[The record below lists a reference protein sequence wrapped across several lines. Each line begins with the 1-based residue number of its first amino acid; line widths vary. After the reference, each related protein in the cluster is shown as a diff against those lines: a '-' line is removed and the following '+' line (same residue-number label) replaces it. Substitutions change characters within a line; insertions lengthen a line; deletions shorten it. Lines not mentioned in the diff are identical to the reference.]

1 MDTVKSPS
9 LERTLQITVPLSHV
23 EEEVGQRLKK
33 LAKTAR
39 MQGFRPGKVPLKLL
53 EQQYG
58 EQYRQEVLGDLAQA
72 RFDDA
77 VRDGEFRVAGLIQ
90 FEPKPSSTQD
100 SVEFE
105 AVFEVYPEV
114 KVGDIKGVSIEKP
127 VAEVTEE
134 DVDRTLQTLRR
145 QRIRFETVQR
155 EAREGDQLL
164 LDFRGTLDGVPFPG
178 GEGNDVPLVLGQ
190 GQFLPDFE
198 KHLAGLK
205 AGDSTAF
212 DMTFPQD
219 YSARNLAGKDVRF
232 EVQVKEIQEGILPE
246 FDEDFVRQ
254 VGVADGN
261 LDTLK
266 AEVRRNLER
275 EMKSRVRARLKDKA
289 MQVLLDVT
297 PLDLPVTLVKQE
309 VGRLRHSAQE
319 ELRSRGQNVADSAF
333 PDRLFEEQARR
344 RVSLGLI
351 LSELVEREQIKV
363 KPEQVRAVIEEM
375 AGAYE
380 NPQEVVRWYYQQ
392 PQQIREVEAFV
403 LEENVVEWVCTHGD
417 TRDVTMTVQQ
427 LTSSSSQ

>member
-1 MDTVKSPS
+1 MDTVKSRS
-9 LERTLQITVPLSHV
+9 LERTLQITVPLSQV
-23 EEEVGQRLKK
+23 EQEVGQRLKK

-77 VRDGEFRVAGLIQ
+77 VRDGQFRVAGLIQ
-90 FEPKPSSTQD
+90 FEPKPSGAQD

-134 DVDRTLQTLRR
+134 DVDRTLQTLRH
-145 QRIRFETVQR
+145 QRIRFETAQR
-155 EAREGDQLL
+155 EAHEGDQLV
-164 LDFRGTLDGVPFPG
+164 LDFRGTLEGVPFPG
-178 GEGNDVPLVLGQ
+178 GEGSDVPLVLGQ

-219 YSARNLAGKDVRF
+219 YSASNLAGKDVHF
-232 EVQVKEIQEGILPE
+232 EVQVKNVQEGILPE
-246 FDEDFVRQ
+246 LDEDFVRQ

-261 LDTLK
+261 LDVLRT
-266 AEVRRNLER
+266 EVRRNLER
-275 EMKSRVRARLKDKA
+275 EMKSRVRARLKEKA

-297 PLDLPVTLVKQE
+297 PLDLPTTLVKQE
-309 VGRLRHSAQE
+309 VGRLRHNAQE
-319 ELRSRGQNVADSAF
+319 ELRSRGQNVPDSAF
-333 PDRLFEEQARR
+333 SDRLFEEQARR

-363 KPEQVRAVIEEM
+363 KPEQVKAVIEEM

-417 TRDVTMTVQQ
+417 AHDVPMTVQQ
-427 LTSSSSQ
+427 LTSTSQ

>member
-1 MDTVKSPS
+1 MDTVKSRS
-9 LERTLQITVPLSHV
+9 LERTLQIAVPLSQV
-23 EEEVGQRLKK
+23 EEEVGRRLKK

-77 VRDGEFRVAGLIQ
+77 VKEGGFRVAGLIR
-90 FEPKPSSTQD
+90 FEPKPSSAQD

-114 KVGDIKGVSIEKP
+114 KVGDIKGISIEKP

-134 DVDRTLQTLRR
+134 DVNRTLQTLRR
-145 QRIRFETVQR
+145 QRIRFEPVQR

-164 LDFRGTLDGVPFPG
+164 MDFRGTLDGAPFPG
-178 GEGNDVPLVLGQ
+178 GEGHDVPLVLGQ

-198 KHLAGLK
+198 KHLYGFK
-205 AGDSTAF
+205 AGNSTAF
-212 DMTFPQD
+212 DLTFPQD
-219 YSARNLAGKDVRF
+219 YSARNLAGKTVHF
-232 EVQVKEIQEGILPE
+232 EVQVKDIQEGILPE
-246 FDEDFVRQ
+246 LNEDFVRQ
-254 VGVADGN
+254 MGVADGN

-266 AEVRRNLER
+266 AEVHRNLER

-297 PLDLPVTLVKQE
+297 PLDLPITLVKQE
-309 VGRLRHSAQE
+309 VGRLRHNAQE
-319 ELRSRGQNVADSAF
+319 ELSSRGQNVGASSF
-333 PDRLFEEQARR
+333 PDHLFEEQARR

-403 LEENVVEWVCTHGD
+403 LEENVVEWICAHGD
-417 TRDVTMTVQQ
+417 ARDVAMTVQQ
-427 LTSSSSQ
+427 LTSSSQ